1 MAKKALIVYGG
12 WEGHDPKPISGIY
25 AKMLEE
31 EGFEVELSDTLDAF
45 ADAKKLLGLNLII
58 PHWTMG
64 TITPA
69 QLEPVLNA
77 VASGVGIAG
86 CHGGMCDA
94 FHDSVDWQF
103 MTGGQWVA
111 HPGGQAV
118 RYKVDV
124 IKGASFITQGI
135 DDFEV
140 VSEQYY
146 MHVDPA
152 VNVLATTHF
161 PTGTPPFTAADKA
174 ELEPSCGMGMWNFNA
189 DGAAAA
195 PHVVNKEVDMPV
207 IWTKG
212 FGKGRVFYCSLGHVA
227 KDVLAAPM
235 HTIMKRGFLWAAK

>member
-1 MAKKALIVYGG
+1 MANKALIVHGG
-12 WEGHDPKPISGIY
+12 WEGHEPGPVSELFG
-25 AKMLEE
+25 KMLED
-31 EGFEVELSDTLDAF
+31 EGFEVEISGSLDSFLDAE
-45 ADAKKLLGLNLII
+45 KLMGLNLII

-64 TITPA
+64 VITPA
-69 QLEPVLNA
+69 QLSPVLNA

-111 HPGGQAV
+111 HPGGQHL
-118 RYKVDV
+118 RFKVDIV
-124 IKGASFITQGI
+124 KGASPITQGI

-140 VSEQYY
+140 ASEQYY

-161 PTGTPPFTAADKA
+161 PPGNPPFIAADKV
-174 ELEPSCGMGMWNFNA
+174 ELEPSCGMGMWNFTEE
-189 DGAAAA
+189 GALNA

-212 FGKGRVFYCSLGHVA
+212 YGKGRVFYCSLGHVA
-227 KDVLAAPM
+227 KDIQSEPL